1 MSILEAIASR
11 RGWGDDGWEERAA
24 CRGAD
29 VELFFSVEE
38 ADQKAALEFCSRCEV
53 RAECLESAVAN
64 REMYGIWGGMFES
77 DRRSL
82 IRDIRRREREKRR
95 AREQKEETDAA

>member
-1 MSILEAIASR
+1 LALLEAIAARHGS
-11 RGWGDDGWEERAA
+11 GDEGWEERAA

-38 ADQKAALEFCSRCEV
+38 EDQKRALEFCARCEV
-53 RAECLESAVAN
+53 RSECLEYAVAN
-64 REMYGIWGGMFES
+64 REMYGIWGGMPES

-82 IRDIRRREREKRR
+82 IRDMRRREREQRQRR
-95 AREQKEETDAA
+95 AEGEHDAA

>member
-1 MSILEAIASR
+1 MSILEAVANR
-11 RGWGDDGWEERAA
+11 RGWGDEGWEERAA

-29 VELFFSVEE
+29 VEVFFSVEE
-38 ADQKAALEFCSRCEV
+38 EDQKAALEFCTRCEV
-53 RAECLESAVAN
+53 RGECLESAVAN
-64 REMYGIWGGMFES
+64 REMYGIWGGMLES

-95 AREQKEETDAA
+95 ARRDDENAA